1 MTGLVGQDRGA
12 DRASNDADV
21 SSIPP
26 IISYGGFDELTRPS
40 AHLNL
45 DRINSHLGAPTTKI
59 SRRNHKFLKRG
70 LTIRGTFVAS
80 DQTWGWSVSNENT
93 RADVALTIR
102 RQDVPPPSIGS
113 QNRWCAQKAH
123 SIIARSRIPL
133 GRPCFVR
140 DRLICNPLK
149 ADASPTVLA
158 VDDDPDLRHSVGR
171 LLQSLG
177 MDVQLFASIR
187 KYQVRS
193 AGWPQL
199 LGPRRETAGAERS
212 RPSGRARRLEK
223 GAPDSSSPGTAISR

>member
-1 MTGLVGQDRGA
+1 
-12 DRASNDADV
+12 
-21 SSIPP
+21 
-26 IISYGGFDELTRPS
+26 
-40 AHLNL
+40 
-45 DRINSHLGAPTTKI
+45 
-59 SRRNHKFLKRG
+59 
-70 LTIRGTFVAS
+70 VAS

-187 KYQVRS
+187 DFLKSDPPDGPNCLVLDVRLPGQS
-193 AGWPQL
+193 GLDLQGELAGSK
-199 LGPRRETAGAERS
+199 REL
-212 RPSGRARRLEK
+212 PILHHRARRYPDD
-223 GAPDSSSPGTAISR
+223 GASDEGRRHRVPDEASPRSGPLRRHSARHLPRSLPAREREHFG